1 MAAKHVGMIM
11 KHDHRKVLVLRVGL
25 TLDGADAVLVA
36 PFVKAEPKPAGGVR
50 AVEAKT
56 WVDDYRVRLDQAS
69 VVKAADVVHNWTPPG
84 RLNRQQLKAVLKELD
99 KVSR

>member
-11 KHDHRKVLVLRVGL
+11 KHNHRKVLVLRVGL

-36 PFVKAEPKPAGGVR
+36 PFGTAKPKPDGSAR

-56 WVDDYRVRLDQAS
+56 WVDDYWVRLDQAS
-69 VVKAADVVHNWTPPG
+69 VVKAADVVHTWTPPG
-84 RLNRQQLKAVLKELD
+84 RLTRRPLDAVLKELA
-99 KVSR
+99 KASR